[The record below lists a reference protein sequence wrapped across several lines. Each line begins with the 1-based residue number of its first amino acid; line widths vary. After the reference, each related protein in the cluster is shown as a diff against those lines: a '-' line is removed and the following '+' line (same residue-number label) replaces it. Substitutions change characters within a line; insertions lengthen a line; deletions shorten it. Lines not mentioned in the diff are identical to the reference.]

1 MTVDYPWP
9 DEYDED
15 GESDDDSD
23 DAPPADR
30 MEFPGHE
37 GM

>member
-1 MTVDYPWP
+1 MTTDYPYP
-9 DEYDED
+9 L
-15 GESDDDSD
+15 DDDDQDDDDQPSD
-23 DAPPADR
+23 PPADR